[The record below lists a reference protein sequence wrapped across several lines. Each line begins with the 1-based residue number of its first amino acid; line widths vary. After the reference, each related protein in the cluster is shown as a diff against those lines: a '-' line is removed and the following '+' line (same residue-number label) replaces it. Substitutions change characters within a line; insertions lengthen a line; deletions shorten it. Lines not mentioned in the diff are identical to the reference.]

1 MSFSIQPWRIRDWFN
16 FLSESQAKQFE
27 VYATHLVKTNQ
38 TMNLISPK
46 SLPVLDLVHFADSI
60 LASQLVY
67 KNTPGMTSL
76 YDIGSGSGFP
86 GVVFGIMYPE
96 VSVNLVESD
105 PKKAE
110 FLKGLV
116 KLLDQKNIQ
125 VLHQTIES
133 IKDGAINVAISR
145 DFAQLTKSLITT
157 RKCFATGGIY
167 YHLKGD
173 EWSMEVS
180 QIPTQLCSQWDVAL
194 LGEYKLPSTEFKLS
208 VVRTSRIK

>member
-1 MSFSIQPWRIRDWFN
+1 MSFSIQPWRIQDWFS
-16 FLSESQAKQFE
+16 FLPESQIKQFQ

-46 SLPVLDLVHFADSI
+46 SLPVLDLVHFADSV

-67 KNTPGMTSL
+67 QSTPGLTSI
-76 YDIGSGSGFP
+76 YDLGSGNGFP
-86 GVVFGIMYPE
+86 GMVFGIMYPE
-96 VSVNLVESD
+96 VSVTLVESD
-105 PKKAE
+105 PKRAE
-110 FLKGLV
+110 FLKSTV
-116 KLLDQKNIQ
+116 TLLGRSNIN
-125 VLHQTIES
+125 VLHQTVES
-133 IKDGAINVAISR
+133 IKDGAIQVAISR
-145 DFAQLTKSLITT
+145 DFALLTKALITT
-157 RKCFATGGIY
+157 RKCFATGGVY

-208 VVRTSRIK
+208 VVRTRRIK